1 MPFVP
6 VPKDLSKVKTKVALN
21 LTKRQLICFS
31 AAAAIGVPSYL
42 LNREALGG
50 EGAMLLMIGLMLP
63 LFFLA
68 MYEKDGQPAE
78 KILRNVLRTRLWP
91 GGRPYR
97 TRNLYEIIEKEGK
110 DLACQDQTT
119 DAAKKAAAAKKSA
132 KAKSNHSKKA
142 RFKAVR

>member
-21 LTKRQLICFS
+21 LTKRQLICFGS
-31 AAAAIGVPSYL
+31 AAAIGVPTYL
-42 LNREALGG
+42 LSRETLGG
-50 EGAMLLMIGLMLP
+50 EGAMLLMIGIMLP
-63 LFFLA
+63 LFFFA

-78 KILRNVLRTRLWP
+78 KILRNILRTRLWP

-110 DLACQDQTT
+110 DLACQNQTADAAQKT
-119 DAAKKAAAAKKSA
+119 SAAKKPP
-132 KAKSNHSKKA
+132 KAQNHNNKKA
-142 RFKAVR
+142 CSKAVR

>member
-21 LTKRQLICFS
+21 LTKRQLICFGS
-31 AAAAIGVPSYL
+31 AAAIGVPIYL
-42 LNREALGG
+42 LSRETLGG
-50 EGAMLLMIGLMLP
+50 EGAMLLMIGIMLP

-78 KILRNVLRTRLWP
+78 KILRNILRTHLWP
-91 GGRPYR
+91 GERPYR

-110 DLACQDQTT
+110 DLACQNQTA
-119 DAAKKAAAAKKSA
+119 DAAKKADATKKPS
-132 KAKSNHSKKA
+132 KGKPHHSKKA
-142 RFKAVR
+142 CSKAVR